1 MLFIIHPIARGIPVQ
16 PWPYWYNVPSGI
28 IFFRDSPV
36 GLPVAPL
43 CQSESRSIFRGR
55 IHKVNYLSAEPTK
68 AKGIARRQIHLPGP
82 SLGRLCPICDSPI
95 EKGAKKCSF
104 CGTDLTIFGSESEEA
119 LSQEERMVKESY
131 ESAPK
136 PEPQAKSAP
145 AQAQVTEPAKEEATF
160 QCPNCNGMVK
170 ESDNVCPH
178 CGAMFVEDESAQFEC
193 PACGTK
199 VDASATKCPGCG
211 ATFVEDTGTAPEAA
225 QPQAAPAPA
234 PAAAQPASPAP
245 VAPTPAPQPVVE
257 TAAPPSG
264 KEKDEDLDRIL
275 SVTKRIKESREAEVA
290 SKSSAEKKV
299 KRPSLFRI
307 GGRREEAIEKQAPM
321 PTVRQPEPVITTH
334 QIAPSA
340 AVTTPAAAAP
350 AAAPTIRREF
360 PTDPREQ
367 GKDLARLVA
376 EVRAL
381 LGTATE
387 RDILIDEAKDLLDR
401 AITAGRERQFI
412 QALEIITDA
421 QEKLSTRLKD
431 YTTATFASMHEEID
445 IAKRLGGD
453 PSRADMFLNEA
464 FRASQAP
471 DYQAALVFIDK
482 AKSELSP
489 ITGRYNE
496 TKNALRKFER
506 LVRDA
511 RAVGIDNEPLKIVLE
526 NAKSAF
532 SALDFPKTEAMVKKS
547 TDEVIAQ
554 IPERMSK
561 EIEKAKQML
570 VEAKMKSEAGVTPQ
584 ITILKSAIKD
594 MKEEKYLEALSEMKK
609 FKKEMKKILNPV

>member
-1 MLFIIHPIARGIPVQ
+1 
-16 PWPYWYNVPSGI
+16 
-28 IFFRDSPV
+28 
-36 GLPVAPL
+36 
-43 CQSESRSIFRGR
+43 
-55 IHKVNYLSAEPTK
+55 
-68 AKGIARRQIHLPGP
+68 LPGP

-104 CGTDLTIFGSESEEA
+104 CGTDLTIFGSESEA
-119 LSQEERMVKESY
+119 AQDQEERMVKESY
-131 ESAPK
+131 EAAPK
-136 PEPQAKSAP
+136 PSTPAKAVPSPAP
-145 AQAQVTEPAKEEATF
+145 ATEPDVTEEATF
-160 QCPNCNGMVK
+160 QCPNCNGMVE

-178 CGAMFVEDESAQFEC
+178 CGAIFAEGESAQFEC
-193 PACGTK
+193 PACGTL

-211 ATFVEDTGTAPEAA
+211 ALFVEDTSAVPEAA
-225 QPQAAPAPA
+225 QPQAAPAPVSQTEAPVSVAA
-234 PAAAQPASPAP
+234 PAKQPIVETQAP
-245 VAPTPAPQPVVE
+245 VAEKA
-257 TAAPPSG
+257 
-264 KEKDEDLDRIL
+264 KDEDLDRIL
-275 SVTKRIKESREAEVA
+275 SVTKKIKESREAEAA
-290 SKSSAEKKV
+290 SKSSDKKI

-307 GGRREEAIEKQAPM
+307 GGRKEAPVERSAPASVAN
-321 PTVRQPEPVITTH
+321 PQETVV
-334 QIAPSA
+334 APKPASVAATPAPASA
-340 AVTTPAAAAP
+340 APEAAAAP
-350 AAAPTIRREF
+350 TVKREF

-376 EVRAL
+376 EVRGL
-381 LGTATE
+381 LGTANE
-387 RDILIDEAKDLLDR
+387 RDIFIDEAKDLLDR

-431 YTTATFASMHEEID
+431 YVSATFTSMREEIE

-464 FRASQAP
+464 SRAAQTP

-506 LVRDA
+506 LVKDA
-511 RAVGIDNEPLKIVLE
+511 RVVGIDTEPLKVVLE
-526 NAKSAF
+526 NAKSSF
-532 SALDFPKTEAMVKKS
+532 SALDFPKTEEMVKKS